1 MIGRAV
7 RAIDPAADH
16 DRRLFGVDPGEN
28 VMAGVLAP
36 DDNSGHGGLL
46 MKFPASLFLVFSSD
60 NKRNADGIGSC
71 AASARLRDRL
81 RDPPNIGVIVL
92 VA

>member
-1 MIGRAV
+1 
-7 RAIDPAADH
+7 
-16 DRRLFGVDPGEN
+16 
-28 VMAGVLAP
+28 
-36 DDNSGHGGLL
+36 

-60 NKRNADGIGSC
+60 NKRNAAGIGSC